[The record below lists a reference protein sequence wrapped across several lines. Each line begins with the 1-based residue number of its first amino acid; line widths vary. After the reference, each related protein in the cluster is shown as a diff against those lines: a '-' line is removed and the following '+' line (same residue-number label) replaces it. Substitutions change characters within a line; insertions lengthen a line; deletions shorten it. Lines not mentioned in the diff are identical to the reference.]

1 MNTWDS
7 ARRAQLHKS
16 VLAVVLSGIFIF
28 LAAVEISAIDEPQRS
43 GAWSGFGVVAA
54 LALICSAA
62 FFAYSTLRGPQ
73 FEEDPA
79 KREAQQVRNR
89 ALGLLVFGIVW
100 VVTVLWLRDLL
111 LRLPLIPLYAA
122 LGGFLAGA
130 FIGVAG
136 VWYLHHRRGRWP
148 PDHAGPH
155 QPK

>member
-1 MNTWDS
+1 ML
-7 ARRAQLHKS
+7 RRL
-16 VLAVVLSGIFIF
+16 V
-28 LAAVEISAIDEPQRS
+28 
-43 GAWSGFGVVAA
+43 GFGVVAA

-136 VWYLHHRRGRWP
+136 VWYLHHRRGGGRRITRGLTSRS
-148 PDHAGPH
+148 DVHAEGHCSGGISRVSRMTGLNGISRRGAPR
-155 QPK
+155 